1 MKAKGG
7 ENMEC
12 FIYKENNMVDFLNQK
27 VQELLEDGWNVRC
40 LAPRDEDDTPT
51 CYIPVKVS
59 FDNYPPKVFMY
70 TTTSKTQLDE
80 ESIDMLDQVEIDT
93 VDLTLSPYQWE
104 VQGKSGIKALNNILS
119 ENVTNLSE
127 TFSRCEKLKTGPV
140 IIPQN
145 VDSLVGTF
153 YRCTSLTGEI
163 EINTNTN
170 SYWSCFLY
178 VDFEKQNLVLSGTS
192 DFLKEIKAT
201 AEKAE

>member
-1 MKAKGG
+1 MAKRVSDLVISNARLLPGSFRNFSG
-7 ENMEC
+7 AESKFNRKGDRNFC
-12 FIYKENNMVDFLNQK
+12 VVIDDQDK

-104 VQGKSGIKALNNILS
+104 VQGKSGIKAY
-119 ENVTNLSE
+119 
-127 TFSRCEKLKTGPV
+127 LKTLHVV
-140 IIPQN
+140 I
-145 VDSLVGTF
+145 
-153 YRCTSLTGEI
+153 
-163 EINTNTN
+163 
-170 SYWSCFLY
+170 
-178 VDFEKQNLVLSGTS
+178 
-192 DFLKEIKAT
+192 KEDVHAAKYAHYDDMD
-201 AEKAE
+201 ENPF